1 MNFKSVNEILD
12 FAIGKEL
19 ASAAFYNGLA
29 AKMDRPWMKQ
39 AFEDFAREEMG
50 HKAKLLQIRE
60 GQALEPSREKILDLK
75 IADYTVAGEPS
86 PDMNYGGALV
96 LAMKMEKAAFRLYTD
111 MAYSTTDPVIR
122 QALLALAEEEAR
134 HKLRF
139 ELEYDQFVQP
149 EN

>member
-1 MNFKSVNEILD
+1 MNFRSVNEILD

-29 AKMDRPWMKQ
+29 SKMDRPWMKQ

-50 HKAKLLQIRE
+50 HKAKLIQIRE
-60 GQALEPSREKILDLK
+60 GQALEPAREKILDLK

-86 PDMNYGGALV
+86 ADMNYGDALV
-96 LAMKMEKAAFRLYTD
+96 LAMKMEKAAFRLYSD
-111 MAYSTTDPVIR
+111 MANSAADPALR
-122 QALLALAEEEAR
+122 QALQALAQEEAK

>member
-1 MNFKSVNEILD
+1 MNFQSVKEILD

-19 ASAAFYNGLA
+19 ASASFYTGLA
-29 AKMDRPWMKQ
+29 SKMDRPWMKK

-50 HKAKLLQIRE
+50 HKAKLLQIRA

-86 PDMNYGGALV
+86 ADMNYADALV

-111 MAYSTTDPVIR
+111 MAESSDDPALR
-122 QALLALAEEEAR
+122 QTLLALAQEEAR